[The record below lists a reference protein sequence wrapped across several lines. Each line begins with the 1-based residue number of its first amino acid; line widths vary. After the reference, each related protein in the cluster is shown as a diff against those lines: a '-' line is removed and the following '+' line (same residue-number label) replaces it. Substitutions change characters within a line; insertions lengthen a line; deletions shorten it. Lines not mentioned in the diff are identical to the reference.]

1 MSQINPYES
10 PLGTSESPGESKRE
24 VASRLTIP
32 AYGLLASLIVGWI
45 HILGV
50 TYITYVDLGRMGL
63 VRPDFLALI
72 VFAGIYAFISYVILR
87 GFFAMLR
94 MQDPRAA
101 LSGVWA
107 SALPCS
113 CGCLL
118 ALPFAVWA
126 DWVLRNPEVWA
137 AFSAERLPLVP
148 WKAAYRPPSPGA

>member
-10 PLGTSESPGESKRE
+10 PLGTSEPPDEHKHD

-63 VRPDFLALI
+63 ARPDSLALI
-72 VFAGIYAFISYVILR
+72 VFVGIYAFISYVILR

-101 LSGVWA
+101 FSGVWA
-107 SALPCS
+107 AALPCS

-118 ALPFAVWA
+118 ALPFAIWA
-126 DWVLRNPEVWA
+126 DWVLRSPEVWG
-137 AFSAERLPLVP
+137 AFSPKRLPLLP
-148 WKAAYRPPSPGA
+148 WKAAHRKPPTDA